1 MIMYAPANSSI
12 KTSCQRC
19 QDYFFSFFLLKYLMF
34 QEVLIPKGWGMKV
47 GGKKGAGGGDMFL

>member
-19 QDYFFSFFLLKYLMF
+19 QDYFFPFLLKYLMF
-34 QEVLIPKGWGMKV
+34 QEVLIPKGWGMRAGGRKGV
-47 GGKKGAGGGDMFL
+47 GGGGMFL